1 MPKRFAD
8 TLDALDAR
16 CGMIVESL
24 DRIYPKWT
32 QSARN
37 NLASGLR
44 EPARE
49 LAEKLKSIDADAD
62 LSASGKAS
70 RQLEA
75 RAELLASIAVFKTQ
89 SVDVFRERIAQLEG
103 DILKAATFTPPTDAA
118 ERLAYE
124 MRAAELRAQLRDRDA
139 LEAWNI
145 YLQAEDPEVRHI
157 IETSLPV
164 VRTIDGRPTL
174 QQLVDTE
181 KLENSRAERAMAS
194 APAEQ
199 AELLEALRYCAD
211 AYNGAANILRAAI
224 LEDGGHELEASVA
237 DVAVG
242 ANVGE

>member
-1 MPKRFAD
+1 MPKRFTD

-49 LAEKLKSIDADAD
+49 LAEKLEAIDADAD

-75 RAELLASIAVFKTQ
+75 RAELLASIVVFKTQ
-89 SVDVFRERIAQLEG
+89 SVDVFRGRIAQLEG
-103 DILKAATFTPPTDAA
+103 DILSAATFHPPTDPA
-118 ERLAYE
+118 ERIAYE
-124 MRAAELRAQLRDRDA
+124 LRAAELRAQLRDRDP
-139 LEAWNI
+139 LEVWNV
-145 YLQAEDPEVRHI
+145 YLQAEEPEVRHI

-164 VRTIDGRPTL
+164 VRTVDGRPALTP
-174 QQLVDTE
+174 LVDAE
-181 KLENSRAERAMAS
+181 QLEHSRTERAMAS
-194 APAEQ
+194 APVEQ

-211 AYNGAANILRAAI
+211 AYAGAANMLRAAI

-237 DVAVG
+237 DAAVG
-242 ANVGE
+242 AAAE